1 MQAELSAIQI
11 DITFTNKSKVL
22 IIGIVYRLFYVWET
36 EMQKK
41 YSITHILLLHPSSKE
56 LQRNDQL

>member
-11 DITFTNKSKVL
+11 DITFTNKSYKQYKQVL
-22 IIGIVYRLFYVWET
+22 IIGIVYHLFYLWET

-41 YSITHILLLHPSSKE
+41 YYTHSSATPE
-56 LQRNDQL
+56 L

>member
-41 YSITHILLLHPSSKE
+41 YYTHSSATPK
-56 LQRNDQL
+56 L